1 MTATSL
7 SLIIL
12 LSIAVLCKDGKL
24 GRCFIMQTH
33 VFSCQAGHI
42 LRLFTPDDGIY
53 IYIAS
58 THAGGAYKSHFLY
71 INSNPVV
78 WRGDLDS

>member
-1 MTATSL
+1 MYSL
-7 SLIIL
+7 ARPCAEAGQNGKNSLTVIY
-12 LSIAVLCKDGKL
+12 
-24 GRCFIMQTH
+24 
-33 VFSCQAGHI
+33 I

-78 WRGDLDS
+78 WHGDLDS